1 MASHNELGNRGEAI
15 ACTHLEKNGYRI
27 LATNWRYDRA
37 ELDIVAEKGD
47 YLVVVEVKTRST
59 DFFGSPIEFVSEQ
72 KQKLMI
78 KAAEAYLDTEG
89 LNLEV
94 RFDIIGIV
102 IDPAL
107 PLQSRLRHIED
118 AFCAFG

>member
-15 ACTHLEKNGYRI
+15 ACTHLEKNGYQI
-27 LATNWRYDRA
+27 LETNWRYDRA
-37 ELDIVAEKGD
+37 ELDIVAEKGG
-47 YLVVVEVKTRST
+47 YLVVIEVKTRST
-59 DFFGSPIEFVSEQ
+59 DFFGNPIEFVSEQ

-78 KAAEAYLDTEG
+78 KAAEAYLDAHE

-102 IDPAL
+102 IDPAF
-107 PLQSRLRHIED
+107 PLQSKLRHIED